1 VEPLETRCL
10 LSAATPVL
18 DTSAAFASNTAGLD
32 RAATVAQSQGSAE
45 TSHGLDS
52 ALSTPIDMG
61 VPSIGPNGRDLLAD
75 ILDVKPG
82 GSTKSPVEI
91 LPEVGKGMADL
102 HQPAV
107 TVSVGMPANPTISI
121 TVSTPAVSVATARLQ
136 SGWVITITIR
146 PQVQSS
152 LVSTFSASSYA
163 SPSLSVRHDSL
174 ASRSRSAFGSND
186 PASSSL
192 RPSSDWVSRAEGTP
206 ATQALMIG
214 GEMIAQQSSNGARQ
228 AAVPVGESALEQ
240 QALALLAM
248 DNDDSLD
255 DQQLVLATGEEF
267 PLFETDSFN
276 LLRAGT
282 LSADARQDLTAAF
295 ATYFA
300 ADQQAANAEAAARP
314 VARQQRANE
323 RESDLILTGKQGQ
336 PVRAALLQ
344 ESDFFFLHE
353 SQDLLLN
360 PQGKKAGNKADEA
373 RPNVPGSDGKAIPG
387 DQPQDRRQDESGSS
401 SESGDQPDLK
411 QGGMMWAG
419 LAAAAAA
426 GWNSFRR
433 RRKRQQNAA

>member
-18 DTSAAFASNTAGLD
+18 DTSAAFASNTGLD
-32 RAATVAQSQGSAE
+32 RAAAVVQSQGNAE
-45 TSHGLDS
+45 TGHGLDS

-61 VPSIGPNGRDLLAD
+61 VPSIGPNGRDLLGD
-75 ILDVKPG
+75 ILDIKPG
-82 GSTKSPVEI
+82 ASSRSPVEI
-91 LPEVGKGMADL
+91 LPDVGKGVADL
-102 HQPAV
+102 IQPAV

-121 TVSTPAVSVATARLQ
+121 TVSTPAVSVATAKLQ

-146 PQVQSS
+146 SQVQSS
-152 LVSTFSASSYA
+152 LVSTFSASSYR
-163 SPSLSVRHDSL
+163 SPSLSVRSDSL
-174 ASRSRSAFGSND
+174 ASRSRSAFGSDD

-192 RPSSDWVSRAEGTP
+192 RSSSDWSYRSEGTP
-206 ATQALMIG
+206 TTQALMVG
-214 GEMIAQQSSNGARQ
+214 NEMIAQQSSNGARQ
-228 AAVPVGESALEQ
+228 AAAPVGDSALEQ

-248 DNDDSLD
+248 DNDNSLD
-255 DQQLVLATGEEF
+255 SQQLVLATGEEF

-300 ADQQAANAEAAARP
+300 ADRQGANAEAAARP

-353 SQDLLLN
+353 SHDLLLN
-360 PQGKKAGNKADEA
+360 PQGKKGGNKADEA
-373 RPNVPGSDGKAIPG
+373 RPNVPGSDGKVIPG
-387 DQPQDRRQDESGSS
+387 AQPQDRQQDESGSS
-401 SESGDQPDLK
+401 SESNDQPDVK
-411 QGGMMWAG
+411 QGGMVWAG